1 MVDSFYRTLYNKTT
15 VALSLQ
21 MFGICLWY
29 AILPISETW
38 KPAIQS
44 VMDRLV
50 KQFNS
55 FAFPA
60 HITIKTNLLD
70 YRTPYNYYKNIA
82 KPYFLLGKVSQTC
95 TLGSNGTRFYALQRA
110 LHLNGSKLQVSTYHI
125 SFCYRHTQFSAA
137 EIDIVRRET
146 AVFDRIDAAELNL
159 QIWHCQDINPEN
171 WYQVSM

>member
-1 MVDSFYRTLYNKTT
+1 
-15 VALSLQ
+15 

-29 AILPISETW
+29 AILPISTTW

-70 YRTPYNYYKNIA
+70 YKTPYRYYKNIA
-82 KPYFLLGKVSQTC
+82 KPFFTFGPLTQSC

-110 LHLNGSKLQVSTYHI
+110 LHLNGSKLHISTYHI
-125 SFCYRHTQFSAA
+125 SFAYRLTQFSNE

-146 AVFDRIDAAELNL
+146 AIFDRIDAAELDL
-159 QIWHCQDINPEN
+159 QIWSCQNINPRQ
-171 WYQVSM
+171 WARLSMSI